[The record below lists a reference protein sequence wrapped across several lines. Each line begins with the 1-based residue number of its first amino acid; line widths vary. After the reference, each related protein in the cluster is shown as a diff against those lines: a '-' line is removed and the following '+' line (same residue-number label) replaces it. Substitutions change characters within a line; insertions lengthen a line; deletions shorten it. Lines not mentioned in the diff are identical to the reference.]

1 MGMDQLSFDF
11 LEDIDNIN
19 QYHFPYRKI
28 QQRAIGFM
36 QKEFKVHAI
45 ACDVPLGIKNYKSP
59 LVGVR
64 KVSKSKQGKNF
75 ESIIIE
81 IFTDRDKCF
90 NFCANANK
98 INSLIEKLVL
108 EKEALE
114 ALIRK
119 NEPHLQ
125 SKDDLFADFPTYH
138 YERSTNKDYKHL
150 VHELNNLKHTLN
162 YGGRLENIALG
173 EVANKMYLLVP
184 DKLILPEE
192 CANNWG
198 LIYFDHDLKMFLERE
213 AKRQEVDLIR
223 QQNLIFNVA
232 HAAKKNVLFSH
243 GVKISG
249 TKNIKFLAPPKQ
261 RRKLN

>member
-1 MGMDQLSFDF
+1 MDTNQLSFDF
-11 LEDIDNIN
+11 LEDIDEIN

-28 QQRAIGFM
+28 QQRAIGFL
-36 QKEFKVHAI
+36 QKEFKSHAL

-59 LVGVR
+59 VVGLR
-64 KVSKSKQGKNF
+64 KISKKNIS
-75 ESIIIE
+75 SIIVE

-90 NFCANANK
+90 NSCANANK
-98 INSLIEKLVL
+98 INMLIEKLVL

-114 ALIRK
+114 AIIRK

-138 YERSTNKDYKHL
+138 YEKSSNPDYKKL
-150 VHELNNLKHTLN
+150 IHELNNLKHTLN
-162 YGGRLENIALG
+162 FGGRLENIG
-173 EVANKMYLLVP
+173 CSEVANEMYLLVP
-184 DKLILPEE
+184 EKLILPDE

-198 LIYFDHDLKMFLERE
+198 LIYFDRDLKMSLVRE
-213 AKRQEVDLIR
+213 AKKQEVDPIR

-232 HAAKKNVLFSH
+232 FAAKKNVLFSH
-243 GVKISG
+243 GVKVVG
-249 TKNIKFLAPPKQ
+249 KNTIKFLAPPKQ